1 MSIGKILSIISRKMQ
16 IHMIMIYLYTPS
28 KVTKIKILII
38 PSVGEEVEQL
48 EFSYAARKTWK
59 TV

>member
-1 MSIGKILSIISRKMQ
+1 MQ